1 MERNT
6 ATKFPNGGWKDRER
20 GRDREEIMPTQ
31 GDDTGDTRA
40 DQRGGERKDVGEGR
54 GVRGEV

>member
-20 GRDREEIMPTQ
+20 GGDREEIMPTQ

-40 DQRGGERKDVGEGR
+40 DQRGGR
-54 GVRGEV
+54 GKMLGRGEV